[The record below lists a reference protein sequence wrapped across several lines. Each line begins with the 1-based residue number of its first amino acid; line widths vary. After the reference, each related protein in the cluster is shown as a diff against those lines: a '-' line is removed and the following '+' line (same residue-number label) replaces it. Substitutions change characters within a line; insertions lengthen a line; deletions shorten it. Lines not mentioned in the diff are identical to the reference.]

1 MGGNRMKDTYVRARL
16 TTMEKDIFEKKAEF
30 FNMTISDYIKYCC
43 LINPPKPHGFER
55 DVEYK

>member
-1 MGGNRMKDTYVRARL
+1 MKDTYVRARL
-16 TTMEKDIFEKKAEF
+16 TTMEKDILKKKAEF